1 MEQEDTRSQTRKS
14 NAIKDFL
21 AQNNVKVFHDLCVL
35 RAKGWESNEAER
47 HFNKQRVTADSSANN
62 KKTQHAFFRRM
73 LEIAEEINHVTDIF
87 PPQAGQRVLD
97 VCMAPGAF
105 TEFALRKN
113 PRCIVDGITLP
124 AESGGHEVLVRTSGG
139 RNLTISFT
147 DLTLHTI
154 YLPPGMHAPEHF
166 PDHHAFA
173 TNPPLPQLS
182 PPYDLVICD
191 GQRLRTHEQAEL
203 RSWEPGRLLLSQL
216 ILALTNI
223 RPGGTMLVLL
233 HRVEQWNTVS
243 LLYRFSQ
250 FADINLFK
258 PKSAHATRS
267 SFYLIATTVRPD
279 RAAPWVSHLR
289 HCWARMT
296 FGGEEGRGT
305 PLDGAE
311 DLEVDDVLGVFGSR
325 LISLGY
331 GIWETQRDAL
341 NSSKWI
347 RGSGSGS

>member
-1 MEQEDTRSQTRKS
+1 
-14 NAIKDFL
+14 
-21 AQNNVKVFHDLCVL
+21 
-35 RAKGWESNEAER
+35 
-47 HFNKQRVTADSSANN
+47 
-62 KKTQHAFFRRM
+62 M
-73 LEIAEEINHVTDIF
+73 LEIAEEINHAANIF

-105 TEFALRKN
+105 TEYALRKN
-113 PRCIVDGITLP
+113 PRCVVDGITLP
-124 AESGGHEVLVRTSGG
+124 VESGGHEVLVRTSG
-139 RNLTISFT
+139 RHNLTISFT

-154 YLPPGMHAPEHF
+154 YLPPGMSAPEHF
-166 PDHHAFA
+166 PDRQAFA
-173 TNPPLPQLS
+173 ANPQLPQMS
-182 PPYDLVICD
+182 SPYDLVICD
-191 GQRLRTHEQAEL
+191 GQRLRTHQQAEH

-223 RPGGTMLVLL
+223 RPDGTMLVLL

-258 PKSAHATRS
+258 PKSTHATRS
-267 SFYLIATTVRPD
+267 SFYLIATRVRPD

-296 FGGEEGRGT
+296 FGGEEGRGV

-311 DLEVDDVLGVFGSR
+311 DLEVDDVLRAFGAR
-325 LISLGY
+325 LISLGRE
-331 GIWETQRDAL
+331 IWETQRDAL